1 LEGPLGL
8 TDKESKPWIYGF
20 RRLEMNLFPDK
31 AMGLVGKG
39 EILNKLMKNIIET
52 VRSAMPTLVKRG
64 IALGFTMI
72 LLNVSLAVAEP
83 TTGIEGA
90 LALQNDAA
98 VAAADD
104 FGGDFPRRKVSVSMY
119 NAVPGQ
125 TDDTPC
131 ITANGDN
138 ICDPNIGLTA
148 AMNGVPFGT
157 RIMIPALDNAVYTV
171 NDRMNR
177 RYDSTYMD
185 IHVESYTDAIRFGR
199 KNLEIV
205 ILN

>member
-1 LEGPLGL
+1 
-8 TDKESKPWIYGF
+8 
-20 RRLEMNLFPDK
+20 
-31 AMGLVGKG
+31 
-39 EILNKLMKNIIET
+39 MKNIIAT
-52 VRSAMPTLVKRG
+52 IQAAVPTLAKRG
-64 IALGFTMI
+64 IALGVTMV

-90 LALQNDAA
+90 AALKDEAA
-98 VAAADD
+98 VIVPND
-104 FGGDFPRRKVSVSMY
+104 FGGDFPRRTVSISMY

-138 ICDPNIGLTA
+138 ICDPDKGLTA

-157 RIMIPALDNAVYTV
+157 KIQIPALGNAVYTV

-177 RYDSTYMD
+177 RYDSGYMD
-185 IHVESYTDAIRFGR
+185 IHVETRAEALRFGR
-199 KNLEIV
+199 QNLEIV